1 VTTRPLGLALFVA
14 LTSCAT
20 QPKGEAVMP
29 ATVSDAIKTVAV
41 RNALAE
47 IGRATG
53 GSEVKRGVYLDSAVG
68 PTPEEYM
75 YRRAHPEA
83 WLESIV
89 AARLVDGVF
98 GVPRTRSGLRQVS
111 YTIEVGEPFPAGRDT
126 VQIVYAWCARTFP
139 SSPGVVA
146 PGAVWRD
153 ALLPSDTGW
162 ARVSHSPTTV
172 IGACVQ

>member
-1 VTTRPLGLALFVA
+1 MVALALAAA

-20 QPKGEAVMP
+20 QPRGEAVMP
-29 ATVSDAIKTVAV
+29 ATLSDEIKTVAV

-53 GSEVKRGVYLDSAVG
+53 GTELKRGVYLDSAVG
-68 PTPEEYM
+68 PTPEEYL
-75 YRRAHPEA
+75 YRRAHPDG
-83 WLESIV
+83 WLQSIV
-89 AARLVDGVF
+89 AAGLVDGIF

-111 YTIEVGEPFPAGRDT
+111 YTIEVGEPYPAGRDT
-126 VQIVYAWCARTFP
+126 VQIVYSWCARPFP
-139 SSPGVVA
+139 ATPGTVA

-162 ARVSHSPTTV
+162 VRVTHAPTTV